1 MRKNNKE
8 CTSEDCLKPSG
19 LRNWIECDCCSSWY
33 HISCVSNSL
42 SDSKR
47 TQWFQ
52 CPLCVDVKSVNKATI
67 GNKLVLDNY
76 VNTAISNIRILK
88 RVPKDSRVRIAIGF
102 RFGSKI
108 CDRHEC
114 VCGKDATE
122 DDWHGLS
129 CLKRAGR
136 LSRRSNLNA
145 LIKQS
150 LSSTNIPSVLEP
162 RHLCRTD
169 QNRPD
174 GLTLVPWAVGKQF
187 LWDVMAVDSLAP
199 CKINAGSLCIPV
211 TAVKSEKM
219 TSIKIL

>member
-1 MRKNNKE
+1 MAE
-8 CTSEDCLKPSG
+8 STWSVTVG
-19 LRNWIECDCCSSWY
+19 
-33 HISCVSNSL
+33 
-42 SDSKR
+42 DSKR

-52 CPLCVDVKSVNKATI
+52 CPLCVDIKSVNKATI
-67 GNKLVLDNY
+67 GNNLVLDNY

-102 RFGSKI
+102 RLGSKI

-114 VCGKDATE
+114 VCGKNATE

-136 LSRRSNLNA
+136 LSRHSNLNA

-150 LSSTNIPSVLEP
+150 LTSTNIPSVLEP
-162 RHLCRTD
+162 RDLCRTD
-169 QNRPD
+169 QNRAD

-187 LWDVMAVDSLAP
+187 LWDVTAVDSLAP
-199 CKINAGSLCIPV
+199 CKINAGSLCKPV
-211 TAVKSEKM
+211 TVVKSKKNDKYKDDGYLFQPLAFEIQGAAGPS
-219 TSIKIL
+219 TEIFFEQAL